1 MSLAVSGYVRQFYKG
16 NLFGATK
23 NGRTG
28 QTPNSLAM
36 ADMKAIRKAVRE
48 MGSFDYDEGDGEELV
63 KKVEA
68 FVNTYNNY
76 VDSAKALGD
85 ENADRYLAQL
95 KKMSK
100 EFTDELDD
108 IGISVQNS
116 GKLAIDKKSLQSTG
130 RYQVSKL
137 FADDAQFVTQVE
149 KQIKRTQSMFVRNDL
164 DVAKPAKKPQTEAAK
179 PEDNPSEG
187 GTDAPEAAAARQN
200 QQLVQQLAQAL
211 SGSQLNYTV

>member
-116 GKLAIDKKSLQSTG
+116 GKLAIDKKSLQ
-130 RYQVSKL
+130 R
-137 FADDAQFVTQVE
+137 
-149 KQIKRTQSMFVRNDL
+149 
-164 DVAKPAKKPQTEAAK
+164 
-179 PEDNPSEG
+179 
-187 GTDAPEAAAARQN
+187 
-200 QQLVQQLAQAL
+200 
-211 SGSQLNYTV
+211 